1 MKNKERV
8 LVTGATGFLGFRT
21 VAALLEAGLQVTAM
35 IRPDQEEKLA
45 PFANHINIVYGD
57 VWSKGSLKGRAR
69 GHGTVI
75 HLVGSTRANPA
86 RGDTFHQIN
95 LVSAR
100 NVTTMAVSDG
110 VPHMILLSTIVR
122 PLSIPGEYVRSKRE
136 AEEYLRNTGLE
147 WTIIRAPAL
156 FNPHRQSG
164 LRLMS
169 VIGSNFPLSLLVGNA
184 IPLPVDVAARGIAR
198 IVTDPAAYHG
208 RIIYAPQLRR
218 LSRQMKVKRPLVG
231 PRQVRRS
238 NDDDVDEPPFGWLP
252 PKT

>member
-1 MKNKERV
+1 MKNQDRV
-8 LVTGATGFLGFRT
+8 LITGATGFLGFRT

-35 IRPDQEEKLA
+35 VRPDQEEKLA
-45 PFANHINIVYGD
+45 PFVNFINIVYGD

-86 RGDTFHQIN
+86 KGDTFHQIN

-100 NVTTMAVSDG
+100 NVTTMAVTDG

-122 PLSIPGEYVRSKRE
+122 PFGLPGEYVRSKRE

-156 FNPHRQSG
+156 FHAHGQTG

-169 VIGSNFPLSLLVGNA
+169 FLGGIFPLSLLIGRT
-184 IPLPVDVAARGIAR
+184 IPLPVDVVACGIAR
-198 IVTDPAAYHG
+198 IVTEPDAYYS
-208 RIIYAPQLRR
+208 RIVYAPLLRR
-218 LSRQMKVKRPLVG
+218 LSRQMKVKRPLAS
-231 PRQVRRS
+231 PRRFRQS
-238 NDDDVDEPPFGWLP
+238 SGDDEDEPPFGWLP
-252 PKT
+252 PQI